1 MASSIN
7 IVDMKT
13 FKQYL
18 SEIFNPNK
26 TYKLSHPELVETG
39 EDHVIKYKHTPK
51 DEKSNLINDD
61 EIVTSFAHNG
71 NNSWDVVFTRGGY
84 VSRPIKR
91 PTNNVL
97 NPAIKV
103 FDHLNHFVQTQKT
116 KTGVTP
122 LFTYSTPSPTKHR
135 IYQKM
140 FDRLGVKAWNTFDE
154 DEEDD

>member
-1 MASSIN
+1 VLSSIN
-7 IVDMKT
+7 IDVMKT

-18 SEIFNPNK
+18 SEIFRPNK
-26 TYKLSHPELVETG
+26 THELTHPDLVGADEGGVFT
-39 EDHVIKYKHTPK
+39 YKHSPK
-51 DEKSNLINDD
+51 DEKGNPINAD
-61 EIVTSFAHNG
+61 EVVTTFTPNEK
-71 NNSWDVVFTRGGY
+71 NSWDVMFTRGGY

-122 LFTYSTPSPTKHR
+122 LFTYSTPSETKHR